1 MTGGILMSDRR
12 DVLNAAKAAVRA
24 YARDPSKANA
34 IGVDVAWRRVRA
46 FDGVATWRKAKP
58 AESMRLRRPTAH

>member
-1 MTGGILMSDRR
+1 MPARR

-34 IGVDVAWRRVRA
+34 IEVDVAWRRVRA
-46 FDGVATWRKAKP
+46 LDGVAAWRKAKP
-58 AESMRLRRPTAH
+58 AGDPKPRKPTTH

>member
-1 MTGGILMSDRR
+1 MPARR

-34 IGVDVAWRRVRA
+34 IEVDVAWRRVRA
-46 FDGVATWRKAKP
+46 LDGVAAWRKADKP
-58 AESMRLRRPTAH
+58 VDAVKPRMPSSP

>member
-1 MTGGILMSDRR
+1 MSARR

-34 IGVDVAWRRVRA
+34 IEVDVAWRRVRA
-46 FDGVATWRKAKP
+46 LDGVAAWRKADPPARELKP
-58 AESMRLRRPTAH
+58 QKPVAH